1 MRMDSAVL
9 SRVQSKLFSRKVSAE
24 SEQAERKREV
34 YEKIPRIAEI
44 DAELNSTAALILRAA
59 LTDGEDPKPKLDA
72 LRRKNA
78 EHQIERAELL
88 RGAGYPADAL
98 DAHYVCPDCSDSGY
112 LPDRSPCHCLLELY
126 AEEQIA
132 ELAPELPTK
141 RASFETFDE
150 TLYSDEPYEGR
161 NSTPRQNA
169 LAVRDFCRELAS
181 AKSPE
186 RSIFLYGGAGVGKSF
201 LAAAVAVE
209 ASRRGK
215 SVMARSM
222 SEIVS
227 LYEREKFTYDD
238 DTRDAAQTEID
249 RLMSCDLL
257 IIDNLGSEFRSAF
270 GTSTLLGILT
280 VRLGRSRP
288 LMICSSLGRNELGQ
302 RYSEQVESRLLGD
315 EFFALPLYGDDLRRV
330 DK

>member
-1 MRMDSAVL
+1 MRMDGAIL
-9 SRVQSKLFSRKVSAE
+9 SRVQSRLFSARVNAE
-24 SEQAERKREV
+24 SEQARRRAEI
-34 YEKIPRIAEI
+34 YDKIPRIADI
-44 DAELNSTAALILRAA
+44 DAELGSTAALILRAA
-59 LTDGEDPKPKLDA
+59 LTDGEDPKPKLAA
-72 LRRKNA
+72 LQRKNA
-78 EHQIERAELL
+78 EQQIERAELL
-88 RGAGYPADAL
+88 RNAGYPADAL
-98 DAHYVCPDCSDSGY
+98 DAHYQCPDCSDTGY
-112 LPDRSPCHCLLELY
+112 LPDRNPCHCLLRMY

-150 TLYSDEPYEGR
+150 TLYSDEPFEGR
-161 NSTPRQNA
+161 KSTPRQNA
-169 LAVRDFCRELAS
+169 LAVRDFCRELAM

-209 ASRRGK
+209 ASKQGK

-222 SEIVS
+222 GEIVS

-288 LMICSSLGRNELGQ
+288 LMICSGIGRNELGQ